1 MSTGFNTGN
10 ALINN
15 GGIHGSNEVSAS
27 IALTADMYYPIRIQI
42 GDRGGGDVL
51 ILEFSTPTIANN
63 TNL

>member
-27 IALTADMYYPIRIQI
+27 IAW
-42 GDRGGGDVL
+42 
-51 ILEFSTPTIANN
+51 
-63 TNL
+63 